1 MYTKFV
7 MNIMTYH
14 TLNRHNEDVNQFTLV
29 DKLHN
34 NLLRKHLLSS
44 ENDNKSHVLSSHIY
58 KNKNDMSLHARQL
71 D

>member
-1 MYTKFV
+1 MYTKFF
-7 MNIMTYH
+7 MNIMTYQ
-14 TLNRHNEDVNQFTLV
+14 TLNVNQFTLV

-34 NLLRKHLLSS
+34 NLLGKHLLSS